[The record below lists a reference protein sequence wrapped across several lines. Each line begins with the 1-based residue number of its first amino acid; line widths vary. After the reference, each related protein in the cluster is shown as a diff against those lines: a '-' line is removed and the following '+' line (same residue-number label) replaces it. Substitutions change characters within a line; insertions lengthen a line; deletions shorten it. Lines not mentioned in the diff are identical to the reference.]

1 MDDTVFLNMVKTTVE
16 NHGCTIVDVD
26 LENHVLNLDG
36 PDEAV
41 EACALAIANLVDG
54 MPRPS

>member
-1 MDDTVFLNMVKTTVE
+1 MEEQAFLNLIKMTAE
-16 NHGCTIVDVD
+16 NHGCRIVDVD

-41 EACALAIANLVDG
+41 DACARAIADVLG
-54 MPRPS
+54 Q